1 MSKKKQNIEELQVNE
16 FEVPT
21 PIEATVPSLIPSNEV
36 KLKIGYVFAKLK
48 GSDTIV
54 QVSAKQ
60 VGKAYTEDKW
70 EFLTDKKKQFNFFQD
85 LKIKQLQIAKIV
97 TNK

>member
-1 MSKKKQNIEELQVNE
+1 MSKKKQTIEELQVNE

-21 PIEATVPSLIPSNEV
+21 PIEVTVPSLIPSNEV

-70 EFLTDKKKQFNFFQD
+70 EFLTDKKK
-85 LKIKQLQIAKIV
+85 
-97 TNK
+97 

>member
-1 MSKKKQNIEELQVNE
+1 MSKKKQPIEELQVNE

-21 PIEATVPSLIPSNEV
+21 PIEVTVPSLIPSNEV

-48 GSDTIV
+48 GTDTIV

-70 EFLTDKKKQFNFFQD
+70 EFLTDKKK
-85 LKIKQLQIAKIV
+85 
-97 TNK
+97 

>member
-1 MSKKKQNIEELQVNE
+1 MSKKKTPPETNEIETTNDSII
-16 FEVPT
+16 EVPT
-21 PIEATVPSLIPSNEV
+21 PIEALVPSLIPSNEV

-48 GSDTIV
+48 GTDTIV

-70 EFLTDKKKQFNFFQD
+70 EFLTDKKK
-85 LKIKQLQIAKIV
+85 
-97 TNK
+97 

>member
-1 MSKKKQNIEELQVNE
+1 MSKPIKKRNANSEDVSTPTNEIETTNDSII
-16 FEVPT
+16 EVPT

-48 GSDTIV
+48 GSDTII

-70 EFLTDKKKQFNFFQD
+70 EFLTDKKK
-85 LKIKQLQIAKIV
+85 
-97 TNK
+97 

>member
-1 MSKKKQNIEELQVNE
+1 MSKKIKPTEQAIETTTDS
-16 FEVPT
+16 FIEVPT
-21 PIEATVPSLIPSNEV
+21 PIEAKVPSLIPSNEV

-48 GSDTIV
+48 GTDTIV

-70 EFLTDKKKQFNFFQD
+70 EFLTDKKK
-85 LKIKQLQIAKIV
+85 
-97 TNK
+97 

>member
-21 PIEATVPSLIPSNEV
+21 PIEVTVPSLIPSNEV

-48 GSDTIV
+48 GTDTIV

-70 EFLTDKKKQFNFFQD
+70 EFLTDKKK
-85 LKIKQLQIAKIV
+85 
-97 TNK
+97 